1 VKHSILAIVLATL
14 FLVSCAGT
22 KELQPTKDV
31 YVPVA
36 KAERFS
42 QESRLTMRL
51 EPGKLPAGVEV
62 SQAMW
67 DMGLTKGMRVLLNK
81 YLQDGTVFMP
91 SKGQEFFS
99 LPLTRVTLSE
109 EPLRDHVTGD
119 YRQGYLISARF
130 VPDKSLSGT
139 VVNMKGKR
147 TIGAMDDEVFI
158 QFATSDYLEAPAYFL
173 LGSPAPFGDGS
184 YYQVYGTGRIKQI
197 TGNMGLGEILEVRKE
212 VSVGDLVF
220 LLQIDGRTVAMELP
234 ANDAQATPGTDGPD
248 EIVVEPA
255 LEVVPV
261 VAEPKELK

>member
-22 KELQPTKDV
+22 KELQPAKDV
-31 YVPVA
+31 YVPVT
-36 KAERFS
+36 KAERFN
-42 QESRLTMRL
+42 QESRIAMRI
-51 EPGKLPAGVEV
+51 EAGKLPAGADV

-67 DMGLTKGMRVLLNK
+67 DMGLTKGMRVVLNK
-81 YLQDGTVFMP
+81 YLLDGTIFVP

-109 EPLRDHVTGD
+109 EPIRDQVTGD
-119 YRQGYLISARF
+119 YRQSYLISARF

-158 QFATSDYLEAPAYFL
+158 QFATSDYLESPAYFL
-173 LGSPAPFGDGS
+173 IGSPAPFGDGAH
-184 YYQVYGTGRIKQI
+184 YQVFGSGRIKQI

-212 VSVGDLVF
+212 VSAGDLVF
-220 LLQIDGRTVAMELP
+220 LLQIDGKTVAMELP
-234 ANDAQATPGTDGPD
+234 ASDAQATPGTDGPD